1 MTQKGKCG
9 PSRASGA
16 SLDSDLIGLGLESRF
31 SPTNPMSLL
40 LAETKKGRPAARP
53 SLSQRACLGDYLVAG
68 FFSVT
73 SLFFS
78 VAFLDPALT
87 EVAII
92 FPSFSV

>member
-1 MTQKGKCG
+1 M
-9 PSRASGA
+9 SGA
-16 SLDSDLIGLGLESRF
+16 ALDVDLIGLDLESRL
-31 SPTNPMSLL
+31 SPTLRRL
-40 LAETKKGRPAARP
+40 LAEQKRDGRLPRP

-68 FFSVT
+68 FFSVM

-78 VAFLDPALT
+78 VAFLDSALT

>member
-1 MTQKGKCG
+1 MTQRKLWTEQGFR
-9 PSRASGA
+9 SFA
-16 SLDSDLIGLGLESRF
+16 RF
-31 SPTNPMSLL
+31 RPYRPGFRIQTQSNPYEP
-40 LAETKKGRPAARP
+40 AAGRNKKGRPAARP
-53 SLSQRACLGDYLVAG
+53 SLSQGACLGDYLVAG

-73 SLFFS
+73 SPFFS

>member
-1 MTQKGKCG
+1 MTQKGNCG

-16 SLDSDLIGLGLESRF
+16 ALDADLIGLDLESRL
-31 SPTNPMSLL
+31 SPTLRRL
-40 LAETKKGRPAARP
+40 LAETKKGRPATRP
-53 SLSQRACLGDYLVAG
+53 SLSQRVCLGDYLVAG

-73 SLFFS
+73 SPFFS
-78 VAFLDPALT
+78 VAFLASALT